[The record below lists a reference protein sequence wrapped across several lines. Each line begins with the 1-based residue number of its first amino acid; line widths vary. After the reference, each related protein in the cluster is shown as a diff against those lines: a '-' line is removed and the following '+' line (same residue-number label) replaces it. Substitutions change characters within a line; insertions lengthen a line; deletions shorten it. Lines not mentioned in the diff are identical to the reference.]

1 MTFSRLRCFSTVYIH
16 CAFKESKLNDAVKF
30 LHPVLIKMIALVVMN
45 VIIMKNNFFM
55 NEESET
61 DLMLSTNSFMTLDE
75 KFMDESVKL
84 L

>member
-1 MTFSRLRCFSTVYIH
+1 
-16 CAFKESKLNDAVKF
+16 
-30 LHPVLIKMIALVVMN
+30 
-45 VIIMKNNFFM
+45 M

-75 KFMDESVKL
+75 KFMFLCLMSLVDESVKL

>member
-1 MTFSRLRCFSTVYIH
+1 
-16 CAFKESKLNDAVKF
+16 
-30 LHPVLIKMIALVVMN
+30 
-45 VIIMKNNFFM
+45 M